1 MLAKTFPHLPAWCLR
16 GSLPE
21 FGAAAGFT
29 PDPEVFMSRYI
40 LALGILGVMA
50 LAAPAMAED
59 STDTYGST
67 PLAQPL
73 NQRFVLIVLDQADRD
88 LTKGDPKINMMF
100 DTQTGRSWILEY
112 SRKPNSNEQG
122 YVWVEVPYAKPPT
135 N

>member
-1 MLAKTFPHLPAWCLR
+1 M
-16 GSLPE
+16 
-21 FGAAAGFT
+21 
-29 PDPEVFMSRYI
+29 
-40 LALGILGVMA
+40 MA
-50 LAAPAMAED
+50 LATPVLAQDNNYATTPA
-59 STDTYGST
+59 YVPT
-67 PLAQPL
+67 PVAQPL

-100 DTQTGRSWILEY
+100 DSQTGRSWILEY